1 MNGFRAAFFTEY
13 IKVVKSRVF
22 WFSLLLFA
30 FISCMMGLIMFVQKY
45 PELASKLGMIGTK
58 ANLFSYGGVSW
69 TGYFTM
75 LMQAVAAVGYIG
87 FGFVTSWVFG
97 REYSE
102 KTMKDLLA
110 LPVSRS
116 MIVIAKFSV
125 SAIWCLVLGG
135 VFLLSSLI
143 MGSAIGLPGWSD
155 DLIRN
160 ISIRFTVT
168 ALLSL
173 VLCWPAAFFAC
184 LGRGILLPIGFVI
197 LTLILANFTGLVGLG
212 PWFPWAIAGIY
223 STGASVAGM
232 QLTITSYI
240 ILFSTGIAGFLATL
254 AWWRMA
260 DHT

>member
-1 MNGFRAAFFTEY
+1 MREFRAAFFTEY
-13 IKVVKSRVF
+13 LKVIKSRVF

-30 FISCMMGLIMFVQKY
+30 FVSCMMGLIMFVQKY

-58 ANLFSYGGVSW
+58 ANLFSFGGVSW
-69 TGYFTM
+69 TGYFGL

-97 REYSE
+97 REYSD
-102 KTMKDLLA
+102 KTLKDLLA

-116 MIVIAKFSV
+116 MIVLAKFSV
-125 SAIWCLVLGG
+125 SAIWCLILAG
-135 VFLLSSLI
+135 VFLLSALL
-143 MGSAIGLPGWSD
+143 MGSAIGLSGWSD
-155 DLIRN
+155 ELIR
-160 ISIRFTVT
+160 SIGIRYSVT

-197 LTLILANFTGLVGLG
+197 LTLLVANFTGLVGLG
-212 PWFPWAIAGIY
+212 PYFPWAIAGLY
-223 STGASVAGM
+223 ATGTVGEGM
-232 QLTITSYI
+232 LLTTTSYI
-240 ILFSTGIAGFLATL
+240 ILLSTGFAGLLGTL
-254 AWWRMA
+254 AWWRLA